1 MSYQKLLL
9 LTYVHLRT
17 SMYLLLLI
25 MSILSIS
32 LLVQSL
38 CTVRTVEKGVSRKVW
53 NYIAT
58 LN

>member
-25 MSILSIS
+25 YVNTYDYELSPCLYS
-32 LLVQSL
+32 
-38 CTVRTVEKGVSRKVW
+38 TVRTVPYSGERSES
-53 NYIAT
+53 
-58 LN
+58 